1 MQDEIKRLKEMLTK
15 EDPRTPNYKA
25 ILDNLVRLEVWY
37 EVECNGDCGCHDTE
51 STPVVEVLPS
61 VADAAEKKGKS
72 APTKGA
78 ETEPAPVVGEEPS
91 EQAVVD
97 EPPAPEYTI
106 EEVRAAVKAAQTRGV
121 DVRPFIAAYGV
132 KNLSGVP
139 KESFGELIEAVTN
152 A

>member
-51 STPVVEVLPS
+51 PTPLEMVAGVTEMTALVVE
-61 VADAAEKKGKS
+61 AEPT
-72 APTKGA
+72 PTKGA
-78 ETEPAPVVGEEPS
+78 DIESAPVVEET
-91 EQAVVD
+91 EMLE

>member
-1 MQDEIKRLKEMLTK
+1 MQNEIKRLKEMLTK
-15 EDPRTPNYKA
+15 EDPRTPNYKS

-37 EVECNGDCGCHDTE
+37 EVESNGDCGCHDTE
-51 STPVVEVLPS
+51 PTPLERVAGVTEMTAPVVE
-61 VADAAEKKGKS
+61 AEPT
-72 APTKGA
+72 PTKGA
-78 ETEPAPVVGEEPS
+78 DIESAPIVEEP
-91 EQAVVD
+91 ETLE
-97 EPPAPEYTI
+97 EPPFYTL

-132 KNLSGVP
+132 KNLSSVP